1 MFSEIS
7 AKKQNFYDC
16 IQMISA
22 IIYTQKWH
30 ASDARRTPPSMD
42 KISMQNRRPYKNR
55 ESVHI
60 KEVLQVIINSCR
72 KETHTELES
81 IQRIWRAT
89 FQSSIT
95 DNAQP
100 TALKEDI
107 LLVTVKS
114 STVAHQLR
122 FQLRDMIKKINQE
135 IGSDRIHEIKLK
147 TGNF

>member
-1 MFSEIS
+1 MPE
-7 AKKQNFYDC
+7 AN
-16 IQMISA
+16 
-22 IIYTQKWH
+22 
-30 ASDARRTPPSMD
+30 PPSMD
-42 KISMQNRRPYKNR
+42 KAKMQNRRPYKNA

-60 KEVLQVIINSCR
+60 KEVLQAIINSCR

-89 FQSSIT
+89 FQPPIT

-114 STVAHQLR
+114 STVVHQLR
-122 FQLRDMIKKINQE
+122 FQLRDMIKKINQAV
-135 IGSDRIHEIKLK
+135 GSDRIREIKLK